1 MAVTAVPAS
10 ACLSS
15 ELKSLQM
22 FDGRVTVSG
31 SICAPISS
39 VTLTFKIESGISS
52 AALPAVSVGP
62 IEVTDDI
69 HLAAFYYS
77 FVSGSGPYTGAF
89 SNSFAEYA
97 VEDIKAG
104 KFPDILPGKNF
115 L

>member
-1 MAVTAVPAS
+1 MTVTTVPAS
-10 ACLSS
+10 ACISS
-15 ELKSLQM
+15 ELKSLRM
-22 FDGRVTVSG
+22 IDGRVKVDG

-39 VTLTFKIESGISS
+39 VTLTFNAES
-52 AALPAVSVGP
+52 ALSRTALTTVSVGP
-62 IEVTDDI
+62 IEVTNDI

-77 FVSGSGPYTGAF
+77 LVSGSGSYTGAF

-104 KFPDILPGKNF
+104 KFPDILPSKNF

>member
-1 MAVTAVPAS
+1 MTVTAVPAS
-10 ACLSS
+10 ACISS
-15 ELKSLQM
+15 ELKALHM
-22 FDGRVTVSG
+22 FDGRVNVKG

-39 VTLTFKIESGISS
+39 VTLTFRANSS
-52 AALPAVSVGP
+52 LSNTALTVVAVGP
-62 IEVTDDI
+62 IKVTDDI

-77 FVSGSGPYTGAF
+77 LVSGSGSYTGAF

-104 KFPDILPGKNF
+104 KFPDILPSKNF

>member
-1 MAVTAVPAS
+1 VTVTAAPAS
-10 ACLSS
+10 ACISS

-22 FDGRVTVSG
+22 FDGRVNVKG
-31 SICAPISS
+31 SICAPIST
-39 VTLTFKIESGISS
+39 VILTFKANSS
-52 AALPAVSVGP
+52 KTNTALAVVTVGP

-77 FVSGSGPYTGAF
+77 LVSGSGSYTGAF

-104 KFPDILPGKNF
+104 KFPDILPSKNF